1 MFDPFFHFSLPNSL
15 GSLRN
20 VPLVYGISVS
30 GQTLP
35 NLPGRGQPWLLP
47 PQVKWECHALSS

>member
-35 NLPGRGQPWLLP
+35 NLPGRGPTL
-47 PQVKWECHALSS
+47 ALASPGEVGVPRPV